1 MCVRKVYVPP
11 LNRMTSGRN
20 GGLKM
25 LYSTLMLMM
34 SSAFLMLRLSPG
46 GSFPRPLSE
55 AEERRYLEAWLQ
67 GDLEARNVLIERNL
81 RLVAHIIKKYYTH
94 YDDTDDLI
102 SIGTIGLIKGIDSFT
117 PGKKTRLS
125 TYAAK
130 CIHNEI
136 LMVLRAKKHSVPEV
150 SLSEAIGSDKEG
162 NEVTLMDI
170 IPSDSDN
177 VEDNYENRA
186 EIKKMYDGIK
196 NVLEPRERKIISMR
210 YGLYDGKE
218 IPQREIAKMLGIS
231 RSYVSRIE
239 KKAVEKLRSSMK

>member
-1 MCVRKVYVPP
+1 MF
-11 LNRMTSGRN
+11 
-20 GGLKM
+20 
-25 LYSTLMLMM
+25 
-34 SSAFLMLRLSPG
+34 AFILSLIRRIFLLG
-46 GSFPRPLSE
+46 HLEHGSFPKPLSE
-55 AEERRYLEAWLQ
+55 SEEALLIKKYTED
-67 GDLEARNVLIERNL
+67 GDTDAKNELIEHNL
-81 RLVAHIIKKYYTH
+81 RLVAHIVKKYAQNKN
-94 YDDTDDLI
+94 DSDDLL

-186 EIKKMYDGIK
+186 EDQK
-196 NVLEPRERKIISMR
+196 NV
-210 YGLYDGKE
+210 
-218 IPQREIAKMLGIS
+218 
-231 RSYVSRIE
+231 
-239 KKAVEKLRSSMK
+239 

>member
-1 MCVRKVYVPP
+1 MF
-11 LNRMTSGRN
+11 
-20 GGLKM
+20 
-25 LYSTLMLMM
+25 
-34 SSAFLMLRLSPG
+34 AFILSLIRRIFLLG
-46 GSFPRPLSE
+46 HLEHGSFPKPLSE
-55 AEERRYLEAWLQ
+55 SEEALLIKKYTED
-67 GDLEARNVLIERNL
+67 GDMDAKNELIEHNL
-81 RLVAHIIKKYYTH
+81 RLVAHIVKKYAQNKN
-94 YDDTDDLI
+94 DADDLL

>member
-1 MCVRKVYVPP
+1 MF
-11 LNRMTSGRN
+11 
-20 GGLKM
+20 
-25 LYSTLMLMM
+25 
-34 SSAFLMLRLSPG
+34 AFILSLIRRIFLLG
-46 GSFPRPLSE
+46 HLEHGSFPKPLSE
-55 AEERRYLEAWLQ
+55 SEEALLIKKYTED
-67 GDLEARNVLIERNL
+67 GDTDAKNELIEHNL
-81 RLVAHIIKKYYTH
+81 RLVAHIVKKYAQNKN
-94 YDDTDDLI
+94 DADDLL

-136 LMVLRAKKHSVPEV
+136 LMVLRAKKHSVPEI